1 MQPAV
6 IYYLHI
12 VYSRYYYRGKYCM
25 KIFYEDLKK
34 HATKII
40 NYEKKEKENSAI
52 NKVCCACK
60 KKPMMTI
67 KIPYGETSLSLLW

>member
-1 MQPAV
+1 MQLAV

-25 KIFYEDLKK
+25 KNFYEDLKK

-40 NYEKKEKENSAI
+40 NYKKKEYGAI
-52 NKVCCACK
+52 NKVCYACK
-60 KKPMMTI
+60 KKANNDN
-67 KIPYGETSLSLLW
+67 KIP

>member
-1 MQPAV
+1 MQLAV

-25 KIFYEDLKK
+25 KNFYEDLKK

>member
-1 MQPAV
+1 MKYVSMQPAV

-25 KIFYEDLKK
+25 KNFYEDLKK

-40 NYEKKEKENSAI
+40 NYKKKENGAI
-52 NKVCCACK
+52 NKVCYACK
-60 KKPMMTI
+60 KKPMMAI
-67 KIPYGETSLSLLW
+67 KIP